1 MSPEH
6 ASNSHTT
13 PPRWIWF
20 ITGPTAC
27 GKSTIA
33 AFLASSLNF
42 KFLEGDSFHPAA
54 SVDKMSRNEPL
65 TDADREGWLQALRE
79 HESAVPKDGDSRHL
93 IMTCSA
99 LKRRYRDI
107 LRRGGQEAGDL
118 RIRFVM
124 LDAKPEP
131 LKKRAEARKGHFAGK
146 GLVDS
151 QFEALERPGE
161 DEKDVLIVN
170 VEGELE
176 DTKREVEK
184 RVREVMGMEDGSFV
198 QVL

>member
-1 MSPEH
+1 MSSE
-6 ASNSHTT
+6 NSTNSSSA
-13 PPRWIWF
+13 PRWIWF

-33 AFLASSLNF
+33 ASLASSLNF

-54 SVDKMSRNEPL
+54 SVEKMSHNQPL
-65 TDADREGWLQALRE
+65 TDVDREGWLQALRE
-79 HESAVPKDGDSRHL
+79 HESAMPKDGESRHL

-99 LKRRYRDI
+99 LKRHYRDI

-124 LDAKPEP
+124 LDAKPET
-131 LKKRAEARKGHFAGK
+131 LKKRAEQRKGHFAGK

-151 QFEALERPGE
+151 QLEALERPEE
-161 DEKDVLIVN
+161 DEEDVIVVN

-176 DTKREVEK
+176 DSKREVET
-184 RVREVMGMEDGSFV
+184 RVREILGREDGSFL

>member
-1 MSPEH
+1 MSHENT
-6 ASNSHTT
+6 SNGH
-13 PPRWIWF
+13 PALRWIWF

-33 AFLASSLNF
+33 ASLASSLNF

-54 SVDKMSRNEPL
+54 SVEKMSQNQPL

-79 HESAVPKDGDSRHL
+79 HESQAPKEGESRHL

-99 LKRRYRDI
+99 LKKHYRDI
-107 LRRGGQEAGDL
+107 LRRGGQEAADL

-124 LDAKPEP
+124 LLARPET
-131 LKKRAEARKGHFAGK
+131 LKKRAETRKGHFAGK

-151 QFEALERPGE
+151 QFEALEKPGE
-161 DEKDVLIVN
+161 NEKDVSIVD

-176 DTKREVEK
+176 NTKREVET
-184 RVREVMGMEDGSFV
+184 RVREAMGMEDGSFT